1 MSGQIVS
8 PFTSGRAVPLSDLG
22 LWWLQFP
29 NGFLMR
35 PSHLPGADE
44 GCASLVPLPSVSVPP
59 EASDGDQLLL
69 PPFALILAPLLST
82 HWPIGPIDLEM
93 EVCLATFQPLG
104 FAPER
109 GLRGCLLRADVG
121 LQGHRGA
128 VRMPRAGCLGPHSK
142 RREKKK
148 WRLQETTAQPLA
160 LCTLSVF
167 SVRKRPAC
175 IAPGPGLF
183 ELDLWPH

>member
-1 MSGQIVS
+1 
-8 PFTSGRAVPLSDLG
+8 
-22 LWWLQFP
+22 
-29 NGFLMR
+29 MR

-69 PPFALILAPLLST
+69 PPFALILAPLLSI

-104 FAPER
+104 FAPREASEVVCSGPTWASR
-109 GLRGCLLRADVG
+109 ATEGLSECPG
-121 LQGHRGA
+121 LGVWGLILK
-128 VRMPRAGCLGPHSK
+128 GEK
-142 RREKKK
+142 KKK